1 VIDLSKKPEWITI
14 VHGDDTNALGY
25 NTIPC
30 TVNSSLNLTGA
41 TIVFEFLDF
50 KQEFTGIVSGEQF
63 SIVIPHEYT
72 SQFPLGRQFA
82 SLYAIDSD
90 GRRRTFNNMIP
101 IKVTLCPMPD
111 EGNVEVEFSPIE
123 QIMEGDNFDMYC
135 SDWEFRQQFSIL
147 IKKLGATTT
156 NEVIPQ

>member
-1 VIDLSKKPEWITI
+1 MAIIDSWINV

-30 TVNSSLNLTGA
+30 TVNTTLNLTGA
-41 TIVFEFLDF
+41 TVVFEFLDF
-50 KQEFTGIVSGEQF
+50 KQEFTDVVSGKKF
-63 SIVIPHEYT
+63 DIVIPHDAT

-82 SLYAIDSD
+82 SLYVIDPE

-101 IKVTLCPMPD
+101 VKVTLCPMPD
-111 EGNVEVEFSPIE
+111 DGNVEVEFNPIE

-135 SDWEFRQQFSIL
+135 SDWEFRKQFSIL

-156 NEVIPQ
+156 NEVMPQ